1 MPNKQDVVSE
11 QLTELKQDLHDLWVA
26 LSRDPK
32 KQARRER
39 TWLILSGA
47 LAAGATM
54 MSRKLTTKIWG
65 VLTGEDPPATQK
77 AREDA
82 AQKARVEAMQ
92 TPGPPPTAAAR

>member
-1 MPNKQDVVSE
+1 MAEKRDVVGE
-11 QLTELKQDLHDLWVA
+11 QLGELKQDLRDLWVA

-39 TWLILSGA
+39 TWMILSGA

-82 AQKARVEAMQ
+82 AQKARVEAVQ
-92 TPGPPPTAAAR
+92 TTSSPPDAAAR